1 MTRILIVDDVVENR
15 YLLEALLNG
24 HGYEVISTANG
35 AEALEDGLRSPPDLV
50 IADILMPVMDGFE
63 LCRRWRATE
72 ALRNIPFIFYTG
84 TYTDLKDQQFAL
96 NLGADRFII
105 KPEKAESIVAI
116 IREVL
121 EETKNKG
128 HEPQIIASGNELET
142 LRDYNEVL
150 FHKLEKKV
158 QDLEKEIAVH
168 KLTEQSLRESEERFR
183 KVFES
188 GSIGIALIDPDIRFM
203 RVNDEFI
210 RMLGYSRDELLQ
222 LKLTDISEP
231 NNSHDCTENLDRLK
245 SKEIFLYAIE
255 SRFIKKDGSIVWSN
269 TRVSTICDR
278 NDRFSFFILFA
289 TDITEEKI
297 MAERGR
303 QALLQIE
310 ENLEQLATLNDQIR
324 NPLAIMVAR
333 IMLEEH
339 MKGKDQILDSVKSID
354 DIVTKLDEKWAESTK
369 VREFLL
375 RYNQISRRM

>member
-1 MTRILIVDDVVENR
+1 MTRILIVDDVVQNR

-24 HGYEVISTANG
+24 HGYEATSTTNG

-63 LCRRWRATE
+63 LCRRWKATE

-96 NLGADRFII
+96 SLGADRFII
-105 KPEKAESIVAI
+105 KPEKPESMVAI

-121 EETKNKG
+121 EEAKKRG
-128 HEPQIIASGNELET
+128 HGPPVVTSANELET

-158 QDLEKEIAVH
+158 HDLEMEIAVH
-168 KLTEQSLRESEERFR
+168 ELTEQSLRESEERFR

-188 GSIGIALIDPDIRFM
+188 SSIGIALIDPDIRFM

-222 LKLTDISEP
+222 LKLTDISDP
-231 NNSHDCTENLDRLK
+231 NNCQDRTENLGRLR
-245 SKEIFLYAIE
+245 SNEISLYATE
-255 SRFIKKDGSIVWSN
+255 SRFVKKDGSIVWSDM
-269 TRVSTICDR
+269 RVSTVCDR

-297 MAERGR
+297 MVERAR

-310 ENLEQLATLNDQIR
+310 ENMEQLATLNDQIR
-324 NPLAIMVAR
+324 NPLAIVVAR
-333 IMLEEH
+333 IMIEEH
-339 MKGKDQILDSVKSID
+339 MKGKDQILNSVKSID
-354 DIVTKLDEKWAESTK
+354 DIVTKLDEKWAESAK

-375 RYNQISRRM
+375 RYNHISRRM